1 MTLDSHTPSFNSVS
15 RTPRT
20 VGNLA
25 SRARDGRAASMA
37 LAWIVLAGVGIL
49 VAVVASF
56 ATNDNADPAPATQ
69 DAGANRQSATIVS
82 GQTPPDAFYP
92 GFDPKKDRLPPPRK
106 GGRVVVQLTDFPPSL
121 NFMIDNSSVTR
132 RMWQELHASL
142 LRQDLASFEYREQL
156 AREFQVYDQL
166 VDETGDPSSGVG
178 VLVGKI
184 EDSKTA
190 WRIREAR
197 GDGTLEEVRELPK
210 RAGQRLLPATVYDFQ
225 LRPGVVWHD
234 GVEFDA
240 RDVLFSLRC
249 LLNPHV
255 GSAEKRYQFQK
266 IARATSDDP
275 LRLRFALKGP
285 YFLAP
290 NIFESLTILPAHLYD
305 LRDPRN
311 PKAQPDAS
319 DEEQARFI
327 DEHPANRQWIGLG
340 PYSVVEWNDRAIV
353 ARRFDRFYDA
363 ADGGN
368 VDEIVWRHISDDV
381 AITAL
386 LDGELDYFDRL
397 SGEDY
402 FGGRTAVPRFDKTH
416 YKGYSYGPQLT
427 YTAWN
432 TRRAKLSDPRVRRA
446 LAMCFD
452 WDAFI
457 KGYYKGLA
465 ERVTGEQFLRGP
477 AYDPTLAP
485 LPFDVAQARALLAEA
500 GWHDSDADGRVDQGG
515 APLSIELLYPSGNRT
530 SELSAQAWQAN
541 LAKAGV
547 GLTLEHRD
555 WTAFLARVRVRDF
568 DAISMGWITPPVVD
582 PEQAWH
588 SRWAGEGTANHSG
601 LADAQ
606 VDRLIETIQVE
617 VDEAKRR
624 ELFSQLQR
632 RIYELQPYAF
642 GVNVPRKFA
651 MAKRVRNFECF
662 VIDPGYSIRRW
673 FVVDGN

>member
-1 MTLDSHTPSFNSVS
+1 MTLDSRAPSFNDVS

-25 SRARDGRAASMA
+25 SRARDGCAASLA
-37 LAWIVLAGVGIL
+37 LAWIALAAVGMF
-49 VAVVASF
+49 VGARFAVQR
-56 ATNDNADPAPATQ
+56 DPTSIPATSKVS
-69 DAGANRQSATIVS
+69 ASAQSATWVG
-82 GQTPPDAFYP
+82 GQSSPDAFYP
-92 GFDPKKDRLPPPRK
+92 GFDPAKDSLPPVRK

-142 LRQDLASFEYREQL
+142 LRQDLATFEYTAQL
-156 AREFQVYDQL
+156 ARDFQVHDQL
-166 VDETGDPSSGVG
+166 VDEAGDLRSGAG
-178 VLVGKI
+178 VLVGEI
-184 EDSKTA
+184 EDLKTA
-190 WRIREAR
+190 WRVREAR
-197 GDGTLEEVRELPK
+197 GDGTLGDAREVPK
-210 RAGQRLLPATVYDFQ
+210 TAGQRWLPATVYDFQ

-249 LLNPHV
+249 LLNAHV

-275 LRLRFALKGP
+275 LRLRFALTGP

-311 PKAQPDAS
+311 PKTRPDAS
-319 DEEQARFI
+319 DEEQASFI
-327 DEHPANRQWIGLG
+327 EKHPANRQWIGLG
-340 PYSVVEWNDRAIV
+340 PYSVVEWNARAIV
-353 ARRFDRFYDA
+353 ARRFEHFYDP

-368 VDEIVWRHISDDV
+368 VDEIVWRHIRDDV

-386 LDGELDYFDRL
+386 LDGELDFFDRL
-397 SGEDY
+397 SGEDF
-402 FGGRTAVPRFDKTH
+402 FGGRTAVPRFDATH

-432 TRRAKLSDPRVRRA
+432 TRRAKLSDARVRRA

-457 KGYYKGLA
+457 QGYYKGLA

-477 AYDPTLAP
+477 AYDPTIVP
-485 LPFDVAQARALLAEA
+485 LPFDLTQARVLLAEA
-500 GWHDSDADGRVDQGG
+500 GWHDSDSDGRVDQGG
-515 APLSIELLYPSGNRT
+515 APLSIEFLYPSENRT
-530 SELSAQAWQAN
+530 SELSGQAWQAN
-541 LAKAGV
+541 LAKVGV
-547 GLTLEHRD
+547 SLTLEHRD
-555 WTAFLARVRVRDF
+555 WTAFLARVRARDF

-588 SRWAGEGTANHSG
+588 SRWSGEGTANHSG
-601 LADAQ
+601 LADAE
-606 VDRLIETIQVE
+606 VDRLIESIQVE
-617 VDEAKRR
+617 VDDAKRR
-624 ELFSQLQR
+624 ELFSRLQR
-632 RIYELQPYAF
+632 RIYDLQPYAF

-651 MAKRVRNFECF
+651 MAKRVRNLECF

-673 FVVDGN
+673 FVVAGN